1 MHIALQESSA
11 QKATVKVSFHI
22 NCFENVQKKELF
34 SIEKYTLS
42 LLQLCFSSELWCAKL
57 YQDGTY
63 GGWVEEIGVGNSTLV
78 ENRAN
83 SVSSVKINAGCNFTG
98 YTDSDFRG
106 NFETL
111 IENTDQVSNDDQFSS
126 YTCECD
132 GKYFLFQF

>member
-1 MHIALQESSA
+1 MFR
-11 QKATVKVSFHI
+11 KRNYF
-22 NCFENVQKKELF
+22 
-34 SIEKYTLS
+34 IEKYTLS

-57 YQDGTY
+57 YQDGAY

-111 IENTDQVSNDDQFSS
+111 IENTDQVSNNDQFSS

-132 GKYFLFQF
+132 GRYFLFQF